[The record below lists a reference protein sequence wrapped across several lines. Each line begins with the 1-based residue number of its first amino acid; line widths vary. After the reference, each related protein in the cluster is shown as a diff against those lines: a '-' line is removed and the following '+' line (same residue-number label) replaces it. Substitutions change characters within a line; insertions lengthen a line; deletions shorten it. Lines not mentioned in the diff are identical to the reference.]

1 MQVSNDKAVFTSMN
15 LVFPELDTTRP
26 YAWAHY
32 FKVVLIA
39 EILWI
44 AIVYRTSRK
53 VLLSVKPELVKPDI
67 FVQKA
72 PFLIARSVKTIF
84 DDVS

>member
-1 MQVSNDKAVFTSMN
+1 M
-15 LVFPELDTTRP
+15 
-26 YAWAHY
+26 
-32 FKVVLIA
+32 LIA

-44 AIVYRTSRK
+44 AIVYRTSWK
-53 VLLSVKPELVKPDI
+53 VLPSVKPELVKPDI

-84 DDVS
+84 DDVSLLVEKKTLHKQNFACIAFGVCKSASFPHVAFF